1 MILMLVQYI
10 IFAVFNACFIP
21 IIYFFLVETRKRS
34 LEELVSTATCPEQ
47 TLYANIMAQDV
58 IFAAGGDP
66 VKKEKTMPYN
76 IPIEEARRILG
87 LSESRIAEV
96 IEHSEKMSE

>member
-1 MILMLVQYI
+1 M
-10 IFAVFNACFIP
+10 
-21 IIYFFLVETRKRS
+21 
-34 LEELVSTATCPEQ
+34 
-47 TLYANIMAQDV
+47 QDV

-87 LSESRIAEV
+87 LSESSIITEV
-96 IEHSEKMSE
+96 LDHDVKTSD

>member
-1 MILMLVQYI
+1 MS
-10 IFAVFNACFIP
+10 A
-21 IIYFFLVETRKRS
+21 
-34 LEELVSTATCPEQ
+34 ATCLEQ
-47 TLYANIMAQDV
+47 TLHANIMAQDV

-87 LSESRIAEV
+87 LSESRVAEV
-96 IEHSEKMSE
+96 IEHGEKMSE